1 VKRRTEWVCLLA
13 LMLLLATPGVT
24 DAEEKR
30 RQELVPRF
38 KGPEIVAKLKQGG
51 YVIMLRHMA
60 TVHSPDSLYGVD
72 LEDCTTQRIL
82 SEEGQQQA
90 RDLGEAFRKLDI
102 QVGQVYVS
110 PYCRTRET
118 SKLAFG
124 REGEI
129 SDTLSVWDELEV
141 EEKTA
146 RGTEIRQ
153 MLDTPPTK
161 PGTNTVLV
169 THTGNLLWS
178 FGLDSRPE
186 GLSHVFKPT
195 GLSIGRA
202 SYLGMVRPEEWRSLS
217 GMDAAAPQP

>member
-1 VKRRTEWVCLLA
+1 MKQRTGWISLLA
-13 LMLLLATPGVT
+13 LAVGLAAASGSG
-24 DAEEKR
+24 AEEKR

-60 TVHSPDSLYGVD
+60 TVHSPDNLYGVD

-82 SEEGQQQA
+82 SEEGKQQA
-90 RDLGEAFRKLDI
+90 RDLGEAFRRLDI

-118 SKLAFG
+118 AKLAFG
-124 REGEI
+124 SGGEI
-129 SDTLSVWDELEV
+129 SDTLSEWDELEV

-153 MLDTPPTK
+153 MLDTPPAK

-186 GLSHVFKPT
+186 GLAHVFKPT

-217 GMDAAAPQP
+217 GMDAAPTKP